1 VENCKR
7 YGYSEEIIKYLQIQT
22 TFNPMKKLII
32 TFLFSAISF
41 LTIHAQILDL
51 KNLEIA
57 DKQFDEA
64 IAAMNLE
71 ATFLNVSPDC
81 VFYGTDPTEKWNIAK
96 VKAQIQYGLKN
107 KIPPMQVISKDIIPT
122 ADGNS
127 AVIIKKVN
135 WAIFKGELRE
145 ICFYEKQRDGWKM
158 KVWTLNIN
166 IPNAKNEAV
175 NKLMNDK

>member
-1 VENCKR
+1 
-7 YGYSEEIIKYLQIQT
+7 
-22 TFNPMKKLII
+22 MKKLIV

-41 LTIHAQILDL
+41 LTINAQTLDL
-51 KNLEIA
+51 QNLA
-57 DKQFDEA
+57 MVDKQFDEA

-71 ATFLNVSPDC
+71 ATFLNIAPDC
-81 VFYGTDPTEKWNIAK
+81 VFYGTDPTEKWDIAK
-96 VKAQIQYGLKN
+96 FKSQIQYGLKN
-107 KIPPMQVISKDIIPT
+107 KIPPMQVISKDIIAA

-145 ICFYEKQRDGWKM
+145 VCFYEKQKDGWKM
-158 KVWTLNIN
+158 KVWTLNVN

-175 NKLMNDK
+175 NKLMENK